1 MWRKICIDQ
10 YLNAFLGEDPCVL
23 KVAFFDWSK
32 FKIYARKSNNIY
44 IFAIPVRVNDYLSNF
59 SSIRVNYMHVN
70 FVCVTGCTT

>member
-1 MWRKICIDQ
+1 MHFWEKIPVC
-10 YLNAFLGEDPCVL
+10 L
-23 KVAFFDWSK
+23 KLLSLTEVSSRFMPE
-32 FKIYARKSNNIY
+32 KSNNIY